1 MDYFSFAV
9 ALLLSQLLSLGYVLV
24 LYLVPA
30 DVRCL
35 PRDAT
40 AHVSPQLPA
49 CRTPRPQ
56 YHSLGL
62 FSALLERHSLQYCC
76 GPARRGRRA
85 PGDRFAN

>member
-40 AHVSPQLPA
+40 AHVSQLPSSSPPIIIYYP
-49 CRTPRPQ
+49 TVI
-56 YHSLGL
+56 L
-62 FSALLERHSLQYCC
+62 
-76 GPARRGRRA
+76 
-85 PGDRFAN
+85 